1 MALSIK
7 SEDADRLA
15 RDLAAVT
22 GESITQA
29 VTVALAER
37 LERCRS
43 VSAPSKDEELREIQQ
58 RAAKLKRRD
67 WRPIDEVL
75 GYNDDGTFE

>member
-15 RDLAAVT
+15 RELAAVT

-29 VTVALAER
+29 FTVASFPCSYPVTDSGNIHHLPQTEFIENV
-37 LERCRS
+37 LLYFS
-43 VSAPSKDEELREIQQ
+43 TVYPSNLTK
-58 RAAKLKRRD
+58 
-67 WRPIDEVL
+67 
-75 GYNDDGTFE
+75 